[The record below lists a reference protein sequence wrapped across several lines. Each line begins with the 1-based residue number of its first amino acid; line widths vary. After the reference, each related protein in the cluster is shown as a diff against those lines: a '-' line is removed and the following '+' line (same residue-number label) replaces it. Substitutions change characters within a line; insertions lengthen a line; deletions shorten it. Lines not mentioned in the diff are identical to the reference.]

1 MSFIRRLVPSQKS
14 SLIMTMDWRLAP
26 SHSRPEA
33 WKLPCAGIRL
43 FQWETLVL
51 GLDPLIRSPLALFT
65 DRSDFAVPPFRGGV
79 GEILHG
85 YFDPDIIA
93 GFVVPNV
100 PHLVGSILLFVTV
113 ALFLSDH
120 CVRGFFGSES

>member
-1 MSFIRRLVPSQKS
+1 MDSGKAFISFNMFLDQRSEVGRINQVTVIYGTPSS
-14 SLIMTMDWRLAP
+14 SQMFSAREPFHLDRSL
-26 SHSRPEA
+26 S
-33 WKLPCAGIRL
+33 GIRL

-65 DRSDFAVPPFRGGV
+65 DRSDFAVPPFGGGV

-100 PHLVGSILLFVTV
+100 PPSAPTWTWS
-113 ALFLSDH
+113 A
-120 CVRGFFGSES
+120 